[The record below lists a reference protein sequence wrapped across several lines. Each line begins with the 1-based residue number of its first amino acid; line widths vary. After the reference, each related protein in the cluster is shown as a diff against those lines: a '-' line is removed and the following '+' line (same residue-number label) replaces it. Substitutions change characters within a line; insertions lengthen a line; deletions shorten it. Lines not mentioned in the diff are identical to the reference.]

1 MSTWKNLCKR
11 GFAVFLSLTLCLSL
25 MNVSAFAAG
34 AEDVGSDDTSISDTQ
49 NESETST
56 ESNEDKEDADE
67 PAEDGNDAEN
77 SDESDEDE
85 NGETQTPEDEEDTN
99 KPAEGENGET
109 QTPEGEGDASEPTEG
124 ENGETQAPEGEE
136 DANKPVEGENGET
149 QAPEGEED
157 ANKPAEG
164 ENGETQ
170 TPDEGENGETQTPDE
185 EETSGA
191 LGEFLSK
198 IEAIGSGELD
208 MDGILSAIDDCLSS
222 YEQLSE
228 EEKAALA
235 DARDALLTYQGELT
249 GVLPDPIAPQLPELP
264 EVPQAPQYSDAVQ
277 AFLDAAAQLPEEV
290 TEENVEEVGAALE
303 ALLPLYQSLSEEE
316 QNLDVVVSAYIRVMA
331 VYEQYTGVK
340 AMLMDGF
347 VARAG
352 EEDDE
357 DVEYFETLQLAIR
370 SAEGR
375 NVYLLQDV
383 TESVLLPAN
392 GAVLDLGGHTL
403 TGNGRAAVSIMAL
416 RIGDLTIQNGTIVG
430 AEGYRAIVASN
441 VNLTLDRVTMN
452 PSGSLESEKVDYS
465 VSYFGGGCVYID
477 SGTLTV
483 ENCIFSGDAGKW
495 MKYNG
500 SQGGIYKP
508 ETPYGSHIFAAS
520 GVSSVA
526 ISGSTFENS
535 ASEYGAVYA
544 ACANVTVAD
553 STFTNNGNG
562 LQLDNKN
569 GLFDV
574 SGTTFTG
581 GTKAINASSGSKMT
595 LNITDSTFSGFTG
608 GPVVNANGATNI
620 TGGSF
625 SSNSVDS
632 NGVVQLGGGALEM
645 DGTSLTDNTSGG
657 VVKTYSAA
665 DVTMRNVTATG
676 NKGTS
681 SMNSG
686 GSVLNANS
694 IKGKTVILEN
704 VTAKGN
710 EQTKEHGGA
719 FYFGGNSKTVIEIK
733 NCTLTGNTAKNSGGA
748 IYLNNKGT
756 TTITDTEIRGNT
768 ANGTGKVAGGGIYVG
783 STSGTVTLA
792 GSTRIY
798 SNETP
803 KASVKH
809 LTVGAAADIAL
820 VSNYSKGSDFTSEDA
835 VQRATLVQNNET
847 SFTGDDGNKYILTK
861 SDAKGLH
868 YSSGSGSSKKFY
880 WPAGY
885 YTVVEE
891 PARVFVNAPAG
902 SHTGENNFVADDL
915 ANAVA
920 LARESGAQTIYVC
933 GNVTVDMA
941 SAVSLNSG
949 ITFTRC
955 TEHRSGHMFT
965 INGEV
970 TLDNAH
976 IDGNKVD
983 GDASMIYV
991 SSSGHLTIAGNT
1003 LIENGKNAAAKG
1015 KGGAIYVHQGSL
1027 TMTGGTI
1034 SNSSAREG
1042 GGIYAFGGTLV
1053 AFEGG
1058 KVSNNTATGGNGGGG
1073 AYIEATSSEFGV
1085 NGGRTYFEGNIA
1097 NQMGGGVF
1105 LVNGTNANTHHF
1117 IYKATFTGNR
1127 SLRTG
1132 YYYDG
1137 GAIYIQSGTTAHMK
1151 NVYVSGNTD
1160 SDPWLAHN
1168 NYTAVAVCPTGE
1180 LAVYELEGL
1189 LAVNN
1194 NGKVDIGVVA
1204 GGVMPSV
1211 DPMVYLPSY
1220 APGGG
1225 SVSYTYSNGNPVELD
1240 EHQFTKGYFR
1250 VKTIASDSAIA
1261 SARAT
1266 AEADGVVITGNY
1278 ATQFGAGI
1286 MTNGI
1291 LKIGTETTTLR
1302 VNKVW
1307 DDGNKNHANDRIVVY
1322 LTQDGKIVDQDFRD
1336 DSCVILCEENN
1347 WSYTWTNLGDQ
1358 FTWGVQEA
1366 AVPGYSSEVKVEK
1379 DTEFG
1384 AIADKYYVATITNAP
1399 SPEESERLVISK
1411 TAYGLDPDAS
1421 YKFTLKL
1428 DNVGDKV
1435 FSIQLPDGSVAPIYN
1450 NEITFYLKDGQSAV
1464 VEGLPV
1470 GYTYEVTEEENPAY
1484 KSFTFDSVT
1493 EDVNGSITS
1502 VMVVNLPLVSIT
1514 VQKLWNDT
1522 DDAAFRP
1529 DSITVNLMNGEM
1541 VMDTAVVTPDEN
1553 GNWFHTFAD
1562 LPEYDAEGNKI
1573 AYTVKEVGADGY
1585 DAKYELNTDGV
1596 WVITN
1601 TLRRGSLTINKAVV
1615 GGGGEAA
1622 DKEFTFTVTGAD
1634 ENTKDYKETVTIKGA
1649 GTGVLQGLLPGAYT
1663 VTEADASI
1671 SGYTWNV
1678 SGTGDVTVEANKEA
1692 EDTTNVNVT
1701 NTYTENKPLD
1711 GSLTITKVIRGGG
1724 SEAQNKT
1731 YTFTVTG
1738 PDGYNRT
1745 VTITGEGSVTLSP
1758 LTPGVYTVTEDR
1770 AGAVISGYTLTISGS
1785 GSTAEVV
1792 AGGSADVT
1800 ITNTY
1805 TTPGDPGDPE
1815 DPEDPEDPPTPPPT
1829 PEIPDEE
1836 VPLTDIPEEEVP
1848 LAEIPEEP
1856 EELEIPEEEVPL
1868 ADVPETGDLSGNWMM
1883 AMLMGALGMIW
1894 MALTGKKRSEEE
1906 G

>member
-1 MSTWKNLCKR
+1 
-11 GFAVFLSLTLCLSL
+11 V
-25 MNVSAFAAG
+25 
-34 AEDVGSDDTSISDTQ
+34 
-49 NESETST
+49 
-56 ESNEDKEDADE
+56 
-67 PAEDGNDAEN
+67 
-77 SDESDEDE
+77 
-85 NGETQTPEDEEDTN
+85 
-99 KPAEGENGET
+99 
-109 QTPEGEGDASEPTEG
+109 
-124 ENGETQAPEGEE
+124 
-136 DANKPVEGENGET
+136 
-149 QAPEGEED
+149 
-157 ANKPAEG
+157 
-164 ENGETQ
+164 
-170 TPDEGENGETQTPDE
+170 
-185 EETSGA
+185 
-191 LGEFLSK
+191 
-198 IEAIGSGELD
+198 
-208 MDGILSAIDDCLSS
+208 
-222 YEQLSE
+222 
-228 EEKAALA
+228 
-235 DARDALLTYQGELT
+235 
-249 GVLPDPIAPQLPELP
+249 
-264 EVPQAPQYSDAVQ
+264 
-277 AFLDAAAQLPEEV
+277 
-290 TEENVEEVGAALE
+290 
-303 ALLPLYQSLSEEE
+303 
-316 QNLDVVVSAYIRVMA
+316 
-331 VYEQYTGVK
+331 
-340 AMLMDGF
+340 
-347 VARAG
+347 
-352 EEDDE
+352 
-357 DVEYFETLQLAIR
+357 
-370 SAEGR
+370 
-375 NVYLLQDV
+375 
-383 TESVLLPAN
+383 
-392 GAVLDLGGHTL
+392 
-403 TGNGRAAVSIMAL
+403 
-416 RIGDLTIQNGTIVG
+416 
-430 AEGYRAIVASN
+430 
-441 VNLTLDRVTMN
+441 
-452 PSGSLESEKVDYS
+452 
-465 VSYFGGGCVYID
+465 
-477 SGTLTV
+477 
-483 ENCIFSGDAGKW
+483 
-495 MKYNG
+495 
-500 SQGGIYKP
+500 
-508 ETPYGSHIFAAS
+508 
-520 GVSSVA
+520 
-526 ISGSTFENS
+526 
-535 ASEYGAVYA
+535 
-544 ACANVTVAD
+544 
-553 STFTNNGNG
+553 
-562 LQLDNKN
+562 
-569 GLFDV
+569 
-574 SGTTFTG
+574 
-581 GTKAINASSGSKMT
+581 
-595 LNITDSTFSGFTG
+595 
-608 GPVVNANGATNI
+608 
-620 TGGSF
+620 
-625 SSNSVDS
+625 
-632 NGVVQLGGGALEM
+632 
-645 DGTSLTDNTSGG
+645 
-657 VVKTYSAA
+657 
-665 DVTMRNVTATG
+665 
-676 NKGTS
+676 
-681 SMNSG
+681 
-686 GSVLNANS
+686 
-694 IKGKTVILEN
+694 
-704 VTAKGN
+704 
-710 EQTKEHGGA
+710 
-719 FYFGGNSKTVIEIK
+719 
-733 NCTLTGNTAKNSGGA
+733 
-748 IYLNNKGT
+748 
-756 TTITDTEIRGNT
+756 
-768 ANGTGKVAGGGIYVG
+768 
-783 STSGTVTLA
+783 
-792 GSTRIY
+792 Y
-798 SNETP
+798 SNQTP
-803 KASVKH
+803 KATVKH
-809 LTVGAAADIAL
+809 LAVGAAADIAL
-820 VSNYSKGSDFTSEDA
+820 ASNNAKTDFASEDA
-835 VQRATLVQNNET
+835 VQRATLVLNNET
-847 SFTGDDGNKYILTK
+847 SFTGDDGNKYTLTK

-868 YSSGSGSSKKFY
+868 YYSGSGASKKYY
-880 WPAGY
+880 WPVGY

-902 SHTGENNFVADDL
+902 SHTGAKDLTAADL
-915 ANAVA
+915 TKAVA
-920 LARESGAQTIYVC
+920 LARENGAQTIYVC

-955 TEHRSGHMFT
+955 TEHSSGHMFT
-965 INGEV
+965 INGDV
-970 TLDNAH
+970 ILDGAH

-983 GDASMIYV
+983 GDNSMIFV
-991 SSSGHLTIAGNT
+991 PSSGHLTIAGNT
-1003 LIENGKNAAAKG
+1003 LIENGKNAAPKG
-1015 KGGAIYVHQGSL
+1015 RGGAIYVLQGSL

-1042 GGIYAFGGTLV
+1042 GGIYAMGGKLV

-1097 NQMGGGVF
+1097 NQLGGGVF
-1105 LVNGTNANTHHF
+1105 LVNGTNASTHHF
-1117 IYKATFTGNR
+1117 IYKATFTGNK
-1127 SLRTG
+1127 SYRTG

-1160 SDPWLAHN
+1160 SDPWLANN
-1168 NYTAVAVCPTGE
+1168 NYTAVAVCPSGE

-1204 GGVMPSV
+1204 GGTVSSV

-1286 MTNGI
+1286 MTNGT

-1307 DDGNKNHANDRIVVY
+1307 KDGNENHANDRIVVY

-1336 DSCVILCEENN
+1336 DASVVLCEENN

-1358 FTWGVQEA
+1358 FEWGVQEA

-1379 DTEFG
+1379 DTEFS
-1384 AIADKYYVATITNAP
+1384 AIADKYYVATITNTP
-1399 SPEESERLVISK
+1399 STEESERLVISK

-1464 VEGLPV
+1464 VEGLPA
-1470 GYTYEVTEEENPAY
+1470 GYTYEVIEEENPAY

-1529 DSITVNLMNGEM
+1529 ESITVNLMNGEM

-1573 AYTVKEVGADGY
+1573 AYTVKEVGADDY

-1622 DKEFTFTVTGAD
+1622 NKEFTFTVTGAD

-1678 SGTGDVTVEANKEA
+1678 SGTGSVTVEANKEA

-1785 GSTAEVV
+1785 GSTATVV

-1800 ITNTY
+1800 VTNTY
-1805 TTPGDPGDPE
+1805 TTPGGGDPGDPE
-1815 DPEDPEDPPTPPPT
+1815 DPEDPTTPPPT

-1836 VPLTDIPEEEVP
+1836 VPLTDIPEEDVP
-1848 LAEIPEEP
+1848 LTEIPEEP
-1856 EELEIPEEEVPL
+1856 EELEIPEENVPL
-1868 ADVPETGDLSGNWMM
+1868 AEVPETGDLSGNWMM
-1883 AMLMGALGMIW
+1883 AMLMGALGMLW

>member
-1 MSTWKNLCKR
+1 
-11 GFAVFLSLTLCLSL
+11 
-25 MNVSAFAAG
+25 
-34 AEDVGSDDTSISDTQ
+34 
-49 NESETST
+49 
-56 ESNEDKEDADE
+56 
-67 PAEDGNDAEN
+67 
-77 SDESDEDE
+77 
-85 NGETQTPEDEEDTN
+85 
-99 KPAEGENGET
+99 
-109 QTPEGEGDASEPTEG
+109 
-124 ENGETQAPEGEE
+124 
-136 DANKPVEGENGET
+136 
-149 QAPEGEED
+149 
-157 ANKPAEG
+157 
-164 ENGETQ
+164 
-170 TPDEGENGETQTPDE
+170 
-185 EETSGA
+185 
-191 LGEFLSK
+191 
-198 IEAIGSGELD
+198 
-208 MDGILSAIDDCLSS
+208 
-222 YEQLSE
+222 
-228 EEKAALA
+228 
-235 DARDALLTYQGELT
+235 
-249 GVLPDPIAPQLPELP
+249 
-264 EVPQAPQYSDAVQ
+264 
-277 AFLDAAAQLPEEV
+277 
-290 TEENVEEVGAALE
+290 
-303 ALLPLYQSLSEEE
+303 LYQSLSEEE

-331 VYEQYTGVK
+331 VYEQYTGVM
-340 AMLMDGF
+340 AQLMDG
-347 VARAG
+347 AAAQIG
-352 EEDDE
+352 DNAYD
-357 DVEYFETLQLAIR
+357 TLQEAV
-370 SAEGR
+370 SAA
-375 NVYLLQDV
+375 QDGDV
-383 TESVLLPAN
+383 IVLLKPVAESITVSKSVTFDLN
-392 GAVLDLGGHTL
+392 GQSWTGKDTATLTVNGVNNVTVKNGTMTAVENFKAIEAKSGTLVLDGITFSGITTKQGAVNLSASTAGAL
-403 TGNGRAAVSIMAL
+403 TAEISNC
-416 RIGDLTIQNGTIVG
+416 TFTQNVK
-430 AEGYRAIVASN
+430 AIYASK
-441 VNLTLDRVTMN
+441 VNLTLNNCEIVENNNLTWGNGAAVYFSSSTVAINGGKVSDNTCVERKIIEVAG
-452 PSGSLESEKVDYS
+452 GSLV
-465 VSYFGGGCVYID
+465 
-477 SGTLTV
+477 
-483 ENCIFSGDAGKW
+483 
-495 MKYNG
+495 
-500 SQGGIYKP
+500 
-508 ETPYGSHIFAAS
+508 
-520 GVSSVA
+520 
-526 ISGSTFENS
+526 
-535 ASEYGAVYA
+535 
-544 ACANVTVAD
+544 
-553 STFTNNGNG
+553 
-562 LQLDNKN
+562 
-569 GLFDV
+569 
-574 SGTTFTG
+574 
-581 GTKAINASSGSKMT
+581 
-595 LNITDSTFSGFTG
+595 
-608 GPVVNANGATNI
+608 
-620 TGGSF
+620 
-625 SSNSVDS
+625 
-632 NGVVQLGGGALEM
+632 M
-645 DGTSLTDNTSGG
+645 DGTKLTNNTGSG
-657 VVKTYSAA
+657 VVGTGSAA
-665 DVTMRNVTATG
+665 DITMRNVVATG
-676 NKGTS
+676 NIGTS

-694 IKGKTVILEN
+694 INGKTVILEN
-704 VTAKGN
+704 VTATGN
-710 EQTKEHGGA
+710 RNTKEHGGA
-719 FYFGGNSKTVIEIK
+719 FYLGGSSNDASTVIEITG
-733 NCTLTGNTAKNSGGA
+733 CTITGNTAAKQGGG
-748 IYLNNKGT
+748 IYVNNKGT
-756 TTITDTEIRGNT
+756 TTITDTVIAENT
-768 ANGTGKVAGGGIYVG
+768 ANWKLTTNTTTFGNAGGGLYVA
-783 STSGTVTLA
+783 STTGTVTLA

-798 SNETP
+798 NNLTP
-803 KASVKH
+803 NDKKIPNTTNGGS
-809 LTVGAAADIAL
+809 ADIAL
-820 VSNYSKGSDFTSEDA
+820 ASTTLTSSTNAKNPDSYT
-835 VQRATLVQNNET
+835 RATLVLNGET
-847 SFTGDDGNKYILTK
+847 SFTGDNGTKYTLTQFDRFLLNT
-861 SDAKGLH
+861 SNGWYYA
-868 YSSGSGSSKKFY
+868 SKKY
-880 WPAGY
+880 SWPMGY
-885 YTVVEE
+885 YTVEEE
-891 PARVFVNAPAG
+891 PVHVYLG
-902 SHTGENNFVADDL
+902 TDGQHTGDKAVTATTLAD
-915 ANAVA
+915 AVKTA
-920 LARESGAQTIYVC
+920 KEHNQDTVYVC
-933 GNVTVDMA
+933 GNFTVDMA

-949 ITFTRC
+949 ITFARC
-955 TEHRSGHMFT
+955 SEHPNGHMFT
-965 INGEV
+965 INGDI
-970 TLDNAH
+970 TLNNAH
-976 IDGNKVD
+976 IDGMNVRSNS
-983 GDASMIYV
+983 SMIYV
-991 SSSGHLTIAGNT
+991 PSNGHLTITGNT
-1003 LIENGKNAAAKG
+1003 LIENGKNVAEKG
-1015 KGGAIYVHQGSL
+1015 KGGAIYVSQGQL
-1027 TMTGGTI
+1027 TMEGGTI
-1034 SNSSAREG
+1034 TNSSACEG
-1042 GGIYAFGGTLV
+1042 GGIYAFGGKLV

-1085 NGGRTYFEGNIA
+1085 HGGRTYFEGNVS
-1097 NQMGGGVF
+1097 NQLGGGVF
-1105 LVNGTNANTHHF
+1105 LVNGTNAHTHHF

-1180 LAVYELEGL
+1180 LAVYELDGL

-1204 GGVMPSV
+1204 GGTVSSV

-1286 MTNGI
+1286 MTNGT

-1307 DDGNKNHANDRIVVY
+1307 KDGNENHANDRIVVY

-1336 DSCVILCEENN
+1336 DASVVLCEENN

-1358 FTWGVQEA
+1358 FEWGVQEA

-1379 DTEFG
+1379 DTEFS
-1384 AIADKYYVATITNAP
+1384 AIADKYYIATITNTP
-1399 SPEESERLVISK
+1399 STEESERLVISK

-1464 VEGLPV
+1464 VEGLPA

-1529 DSITVNLMNGEM
+1529 ESITVNLMNGEM

-1573 AYTVKEVGADGY
+1573 AYTVKEVGADDY

-1622 DKEFTFTVTGAD
+1622 NKEFTFTVTGAD

-1678 SGTGDVTVEANKEA
+1678 SGTGSVTVEANKEA

-1785 GSTAEVV
+1785 GSSAEVV

-1800 ITNTY
+1800 VTNTY
-1805 TTPGDPGDPE
+1805 TTPGG
-1815 DPEDPEDPPTPPPT
+1815 
-1829 PEIPDEE
+1829 
-1836 VPLTDIPEEEVP
+1836 
-1848 LAEIPEEP
+1848 
-1856 EELEIPEEEVPL
+1856 
-1868 ADVPETGDLSGNWMM
+1868 G
-1883 AMLMGALGMIW
+1883 
-1894 MALTGKKRSEEE
+1894 
-1906 G
+1906 